1 MPAGW
6 QFSSPYRYSSL
17 LPASRATQ
25 HITKKDHRPNQSIR
39 HGQFI
44 AGQEAFQDSEQ
55 QLLVMYNACTL
66 SRLPRRAIWT
76 ACLLRCTSRLT
87 DGVESLR
94 HTHDSQSTTHSL
106 EVCRTKTVHYC
117 LDSDGKIRHNYR
129 AEHLQAPPKR
139 THCHLTFQCVYLV

>member
-25 HITKKDHRPNQSIR
+25 HIRKRTIEPSNQFST
-39 HGQFI
+39 GNSF

-55 QLLVMYNACTL
+55 QLLVMYNAWSL